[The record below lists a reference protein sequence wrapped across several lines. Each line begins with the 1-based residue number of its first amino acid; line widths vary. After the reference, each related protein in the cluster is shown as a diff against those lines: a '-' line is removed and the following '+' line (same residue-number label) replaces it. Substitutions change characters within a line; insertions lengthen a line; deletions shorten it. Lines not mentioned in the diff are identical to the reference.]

1 MEERERK
8 KRERGSE
15 KEAGS
20 HRKKQP
26 PKSPDAKKFRPRK
39 NIAAESAEPSSDLLF
54 LKWQ

>member
-39 NIAAESAEPSSDLLF
+39 NIAADSAEPSSDLLF
-54 LKWQ
+54 L